1 MFDFIVF
8 CLITLWVGIMF
19 ITLFITNQEMKIYMR
34 EYQKKYNECTA
45 RMEERWNEN
54 HSIL

>member
-1 MFDFIVF
+1 MCDFIVF
-8 CLITLWVGIMF
+8 CLMLLWVGVIF

-34 EYQKKYNECTA
+34 EYQKKYDECIA
-45 RMEERWNEN
+45 RLGERWNEN

>member
-1 MFDFIVF
+1 MCDFIVF
-8 CLITLWVGIMF
+8 CLILLWVGVIF

-45 RMEERWNEN
+45 RLEERWNEN

>member
-1 MFDFIVF
+1 MCDFIMV
-8 CLITLWVGIMF
+8 CLILLWVSVIL

-34 EYQKKYNECTA
+34 EYQKKYDECTA